1 LIDSAIAAT
10 SAFFPAL
17 IAPLIAGKPNPASK
31 PMIEITTSN
40 STKVNELLFAFG
52 NLRSEV
58 MFITMTTPTLT
69 PFHQKIFAHA
79 KSAKAATNFKYQ
91 PSCTLRTFKPSHIQT
106 LRSSARF
113 TVTERSRA
121 AFTLIELLAVI
132 TIIGILAGLTL
143 GAAGAVRRHGATS
156 TAKAEVAA
164 LQAACDRYYADYNFY
179 PSNTSAAPSAVNP
192 TNYTAAGQVL
202 FTNLLGSA
210 TLTAAP
216 NSKRYFEPKPA
227 MVNGNYFIDPWGY
240 AYGYNSDGIN
250 APLIWSTA
258 GQTTASGT
266 NKWITSW
273 PKM

>member
-1 LIDSAIAAT
+1 
-10 SAFFPAL
+10 
-17 IAPLIAGKPNPASK
+17 
-31 PMIEITTSN
+31 
-40 STKVNELLFAFG
+40 
-52 NLRSEV
+52 
-58 MFITMTTPTLT
+58 MTTPALP

-179 PSNTSAAPSAVNP
+179 PTTNSMPDPSSAYSP
-192 TNYTAAGQVL
+192 TASTYTNAGKVL
-202 FTNLLGSA
+202 FTNLVGSA

-216 NSKRYFEPKPA
+216 TSKRYFEPKPA
-227 MVNGNYFIDPWGY
+227 MVSSNYFIDPWGY
-240 AYGYNSDGIN
+240 AYGYNSDGTN

-258 GQTTASGT
+258 GQTTAGGT